1 MLERLGESLPDALP
15 LPLIAALSE
24 ADKEGLGEGEGVRDA
39 VEEVDAERV
48 RGGEGDRVGLNVG
61 GTVPRGLWDTA
72 ALAVM
77 VVEPPVCSTVR
88 AYAGKLPCDHDVDG
102 SSWSNEVGKGPVK

>member
-1 MLERLGESLPDALP
+1 VGVGAAEGLLRVNCALP
-15 LPLIAALSE
+15 E
-24 ADKEGLGEGEGVRDA
+24 AG
-39 VEEVDAERV
+39 AEAEFV